1 MLQSAIRPTTAGWCW
16 HVTQWVVNIT
26 WWHVGKHE
34 FLRSLNSFV
43 NSVKLSSTSF
53 TTLTCTWPVS
63 LIQRQQEMYVYVR
76 NATVN
81 IAITSYIQ
89 GFQCTPEG
97 VAQVGFIFI
106 SSVYFKAVTQV
117 SLVSVLGLVYNELTR
132 VDSACSVS
140 LDVIFIT
147 NSTQNTHKYQNINI
161 DFACLRCS
169 VVLVWFSTVFIY
181 RNKRCIYI
189 MCNWEKI
196 KNESF

>member
-43 NSVKLSSTSF
+43 NSVKLSSTSL

-89 GFQCTPEG
+89 GFQCG
-97 VAQVGFIFI
+97 VAQVGFIFT
-106 SSVYFKAVTQV
+106 SSEYFKAVTQV
-117 SLVSVLGLVYNELTR
+117 SLVSVLGT
-132 VDSACSVS
+132 S
-140 LDVIFIT
+140 I
-147 NSTQNTHKYQNINI
+147 QWTHQSRQWMFCLFSCDIHYKLYTKY
-161 DFACLRCS
+161 
-169 VVLVWFSTVFIY
+169 T
-181 RNKRCIYI
+181 
-189 MCNWEKI
+189 
-196 KNESF
+196 